1 MDDVPRAVTRE
12 PDSAILLELLR
23 REQDEIHL
31 SVLEASSRAGAL
43 SPCPWSVRTKGV
55 AAHARCAYGVS
66 FPLEASMFNQTL
78 LTRWIGCVVLAGLSI
93 GAPAARGQSAPGK
106 VPITTTSDEARRLY
120 VQGRDLA
127 EKLRVTD
134 AHHLYAEAVAK
145 DPSFALAYLGLANTA
160 GTTGE
165 FIEAVTHAVALSK
178 GVSEGER
185 HIIMA
190 ADAGLKGDPAGVL
203 AHYDEAVRLF
213 PGDERVLTLVGIVHF
228 GRQEYEKAID
238 YFVRATRG
246 NSEFTTPYN
255 QLGYAYR
262 FLGRYA
268 EAESTFQ
275 RYTELLPN
283 DPNPYDSYAELLMKM
298 GRFDDSI
305 KMYQK
310 ALTIDPNF
318 VASYVGIGNDHL
330 AAGRPDEAR
339 HAFAKLLGV
348 ARNTGERRL
357 AHFWTAASYVH
368 EGKTDKA
375 LAELQAEY
383 ALAEAEKDAG
393 SMAGDLTQMGDVLRE
408 SGRLD
413 EALARYAEGLAVI
426 EKGAVPPELKAA
438 SRRNLL
444 FEQGRVAA
452 TRGDIATAKSK
463 ADAYAAAIGATKR
476 PFEVFQQ
483 HELAGLIA
491 LAAKDYAQA
500 SKELALA
507 NQQDPRILY
516 LRSVALRGAGDQT
529 ASAAM
534 ATQAAS
540 FNGLSFNYAYVKGKA
555 RTAGS

>member
-1 MDDVPRAVTRE
+1 M
-12 PDSAILLELLR
+12 
-23 REQDEIHL
+23 
-31 SVLEASSRAGAL
+31 
-43 SPCPWSVRTKGV
+43 C
-55 AAHARCAYGVS
+55 
-66 FPLEASMFNQTL
+66 NQTL
-78 LTRWIGCVVLAGLSI
+78 LTRLIGCVALVGLSVA
-93 GAPAARGQSAPGK
+93 APAAQGQLPAGN

-134 AHHLYAEAVAK
+134 ARHFYAEAVAK

-165 FIEAVTHAVALSK
+165 FIDAVAHAVALSK

-190 ADAGLKGDPAGVL
+190 TDAGLKGDPAGVL
-203 AHYDEAVRLF
+203 AHYDQALRLF
-213 PGDERVLTLVGIVHF
+213 PNDERLLTLVGIVHF
-228 GRQEYEKAID
+228 GRQEYDKAID
-238 YFVRATRG
+238 YFVRATKA
-246 NSEFTTPYN
+246 NPEFTTPYN

-268 EAESTFQ
+268 EAESTF
-275 RYTELLPN
+275 RKYTELLPN

-298 GRFDDSI
+298 GRFDESI

-310 ALTIDPNF
+310 ALAIDPNF

-339 HAFAKLLGV
+339 QAFAKLLGV
-348 ARNTGERRL
+348 ARNTGERRQ

-375 LAELQAEY
+375 LAELQEEY
-383 ALAEAEKDAG
+383 ALADAEKDAG

-408 SGRLD
+408 AGRLD
-413 EALARYAEGLAVI
+413 DALARYAEGVTVI
-426 EKGAVPPELKAA
+426 EKASVPPELKAA
-438 SRRNLL
+438 TRRNLL

-452 TRGDIATAKSK
+452 IRGDAATAKSK
-463 ADAYAAAIGATKR
+463 AEAYAAAIGATKR
-476 PFEVFQQ
+476 PFELLQQ
-483 HELAGLIA
+483 HELAGMIA
-491 LAAKDYAQA
+491 LATRDYAQA

-516 LRSVALRGAGDQT
+516 LRSVALRGAGDQA

-540 FNGLSFNYAYVKGKA
+540 FNGLNFNYAYVKGKA